1 MLRWGF
7 WPTVWCAAGLSKPFS
22 RRTGKTLVAKTTRVS
37 TMTTPGATCRCSSKS
52 ILRLPFD
59 FSPPSF
65 MYYLIWSMVLYI
77 THLILF
83 TCMDVNWKLSIE
95 REQNPGRLQNG
106 RHAEKNLESRWS
118 VSRQPGISGTR
129 LNQFTTKPGAQPSRV
144 IIPQGVFMWLISSD
158 HLESSRHTTGG
169 VANGCTN

>member
-1 MLRWGF
+1 
-7 WPTVWCAAGLSKPFS
+7 
-22 RRTGKTLVAKTTRVS
+22 
-37 TMTTPGATCRCSSKS
+37 
-52 ILRLPFD
+52 
-59 FSPPSF
+59 
-65 MYYLIWSMVLYI
+65 MVLYI

-83 TCMDVNWKLSIE
+83 TCMDVNWELSIE

-118 VSRQPGISGTR
+118 ASQQPGISGTR

-158 HLESSRHTTGG
+158 HLESSRHATGG
-169 VANGCTN
+169 VLWIFYTHVAIPSWRDLVKQGDACKLGTSTDEPVSNRT

>member
-1 MLRWGF
+1 
-7 WPTVWCAAGLSKPFS
+7 
-22 RRTGKTLVAKTTRVS
+22 
-37 TMTTPGATCRCSSKS
+37 
-52 ILRLPFD
+52 
-59 FSPPSF
+59 
-65 MYYLIWSMVLYI
+65 MVLYI

-95 REQNPGRLQNG
+95 REQNPERLQNG

-118 VSRQPGISGTR
+118 ASRQPGISGTR

-158 HLESSRHTTGG
+158 HLESSRHATGG
-169 VANGCTN
+169 VPEVFQGLLADLSCCYTYKTFEKWYVVNQSQE